1 MSDKPSHVLKEQ
13 RLDSMITD
21 GFESDYL
28 FVPYKTT
35 DANAIEE
42 NQISAKSSEYSS
54 QSGSIMTAYS
64 LLSQTT

>member
-42 NQISAKSSEYSS
+42 NQISAKSSE
-54 QSGSIMTAYS
+54 
-64 LLSQTT
+64 